1 MRTLVGC
8 LAACFLLAGSVSALW
23 SCIKLPRTPRTADGK
38 PNLTAATPRNAD
50 GKPDLSGIWK
60 RVDASKHDK
69 AGEDNF
75 NLLDWMPASARILM
89 KPEAAALYDHR
100 RNVLK
105 GGGRPSQEC
114 LPHSIP
120 DSMLPPVI
128 FKIVQIPDETI
139 ILFEE
144 FNHFRQIFTDGRALP
159 VDPQEP
165 AWWGYSVGRWDA
177 NAFVV
182 TTSGFNDRS
191 WLDDTGHPHGEAL
204 RTTERFRRIDFGHM
218 EMQVTID
225 DPQMYLAPFTATVRF
240 DLQPDTELLENI
252 CENEKDS
259 EHIVGK

>member
-1 MRTLVGC
+1 M
-8 LAACFLLAGSVSALW
+8 
-23 SCIKLPRTPRTADGK
+23 PDG
-38 PNLTAATPRNAD
+38 AQIR
-50 GKPDLSGIWK
+50 
-60 RVDASKHDK
+60 
-69 AGEDNF
+69 
-75 NLLDWMPASARILM
+75 M
-89 KPEAAALYDHR
+89 KPEAETLYLHR

-120 DSMLPPVI
+120 DSMLPGVM
-128 FKIVQIPDETI
+128 FKFVQIPDETI

-159 VDPQEP
+159 VDPQP
-165 AWWGYSVGRWDA
+165 AWWGYSVGRWDG

-191 WLDDTGHPHGEAL
+191 WLDDTGHPHSEAL

-225 DPQMYLAPFTATVRF
+225 DAQTYLAPFTATVR
-240 DLQPDTELLENI
+240 LELVPDTELIENI

-259 EHIVGK
+259 DHIVLGK

>member
-1 MRTLVGC
+1 MRTFVGC
-8 LAACFLLAGSVSALW
+8 LAACFLLAGTVSAQW
-23 SCIKLPRTPRTADGK
+23 ISIKLPRTPRTADGK
-38 PNLTAATPRNAD
+38 PNLTAATPRTPD

-60 RVDASKHDK
+60 RVDPKKHDN
-69 AGEDNF
+69 EDGNF
-75 NLLDWMPASARILM
+75 NVLDWMPDGAQIRM
-89 KPEAAALYDHR
+89 KPEAEALYLRR

-144 FNHFRQIFTDGRALP
+144 FVHYRQIFTDGRALP
-159 VDPQEP
+159 VDPQP
-165 AWWGYSVGRWDA
+165 AWFGYSVGRWEG
-177 NAFVV
+177 NTFVV
-182 TTSGFNDRS
+182 TTAGFNDRS
-191 WLDDTGHPHGEAL
+191 WLDDTGHPHSEAL
-204 RTTERFRRIDFGHM
+204 KTTERFRRIDFGHM
-218 EMQVTID
+218 EMQVAID
-225 DPQMYLAPFTATVRF
+225 DPQTYLEPFTATVRF

-252 CENEKDS
+252 CENERDS